1 MHDFNWP
8 TEDHEKAFD
17 CFESVSETLD
27 LEGID
32 SDTYMEVFFVVALTH
47 HLHFSDRESLIR
59 LIEGGLEAVEAPPT
73 NIEQLH

>member
-32 SDTYMEVFFVVALTH
+32 SDTYMEVFCCGADPSFAFL
-47 HLHFSDRESLIR
+47 
-59 LIEGGLEAVEAPPT
+59 
-73 NIEQLH
+73 